1 MSRIVD
7 AIRALLKDPA
17 TGQYLSPYVDVAE
30 AAKTDKDGNEITAT
44 YSTKTELEAK
54 ENAGVCLPLA
64 GGTMTGKITGTITKS
79 ESADTAN
86 KDSAGQQINSTYI
99 KSVRTSG
106 TQVIFTRGDG
116 TEFSVWTQDT
126 NTNTS
131 NWSVSNGTNGWARD
145 NSTGFTV
152 QWGELGYPNNK
163 STDVYFPRSFSSTT
177 YQVDLSFR
185 KGSYANNSGCLLTW
199 ERVANNIVRI
209 SGGQQSSF
217 TGCSWIAV
225 GFS

>member
-17 TGQYLSPYVDVAE
+17 TGQYLIPYVDVAE

-145 NSTGFTV
+145 NSTGFTL
-152 QWGELGYPNNK
+152 QWGQSYQSGNKNPWLG
-163 STDVYFPRSFSSTT
+163 FPRSFSACYSV
-177 YQVDLSFR
+177 QFSV
-185 KGSYANNSGCLLTW
+185 NSGNLDHIT
-199 ERVANNIVRI
+199 VASV
-209 SGGQQSSF
+209 GTTGF
-217 TGCSWIAV
+217 TAQTDCNLPATFYFVAI

>member
-1 MSRIVD
+1 MLEQQD
-7 AIRALLKDPA
+7 LPHKQTAIYQLHSIL
-17 TGQYLSPYVDVAE
+17 
-30 AAKTDKDGNEITAT
+30 
-44 YSTKTELEAK
+44 
-54 ENAGVCLPLA
+54 LPL
-64 GGTMTGKITGTITKS
+64 
-79 ESADTAN
+79 
-86 KDSAGQQINSTYI
+86 DSANP
-99 KSVRTSG
+99 
-106 TQVIFTRGDG
+106 
-116 TEFSVWTQDT
+116 
-126 NTNTS
+126 
-131 NWSVSNGTNGWARD
+131 RD

>member
-17 TGQYLSPYVDVAE
+17 TGKYLIPYVDLAE
-30 AAKTDKDGNEITAT
+30 AAKTDKDGNEITST

-54 ENAGVCLPLA
+54 ESAGVCLPLA

-145 NSTGFTV
+145 NSTGFTI
-152 QWGELGYPNNK
+152 QWGTATTNGTAETFINLPRAFN
-163 STDVYFPRSFSSTT
+163 STYKIVGNDGGSGLQRLSITVYN
-177 YQVDLSFR
+177 YIKAVA
-185 KGSYANNSGCLLTW
+185 YASATCEFG
-199 ERVANNIVRI
+199 
-209 SGGQQSSF
+209 
-217 TGCSWIAV
+217 WIAV